1 MPPETRCHSI
11 RPTIL
16 RAWMPL
22 WNRSSASCSGTTI
35 STGTAALA
43 ASRRWSGTTEGS
55 GDPNPVP
62 AALRRSEGP
71 KPAPLEQGHPRLA
84 PGWGG
89 PSQPGDGAPGLNR
102 KLFETATMLTDTRG
116 SIGTAVRDKNVAQLT
131 DSRLMY
137 GARAKLV
144 ESAADASIKLRRG
157 DARTGL
163 RVNRYA
169 ERYVHA
175 RQYKRMRRVIK
186 CPRTIVGRV
195 LCDIDR
201 GPNRIRWPIFPRPS
215 TASGRD

>member
-1 MPPETRCHSI
+1 
-11 RPTIL
+11 
-16 RAWMPL
+16 
-22 WNRSSASCSGTTI
+22 
-35 STGTAALA
+35 
-43 ASRRWSGTTEGS
+43 
-55 GDPNPVP
+55 
-62 AALRRSEGP
+62 
-71 KPAPLEQGHPRLA
+71 
-84 PGWGG
+84 
-89 PSQPGDGAPGLNR
+89 
-102 KLFETATMLTDTRG
+102 MLTDTRG

-186 CPRTIVGRV
+186 CPRTIVG
-195 LCDIDR
+195 
-201 GPNRIRWPIFPRPS
+201 
-215 TASGRD
+215 